1 MSFTE
6 KDIEQ
11 IKGKGLT
18 VKKVNAQIQL
28 FKIGLP
34 FINLKKA
41 AIVGHGILQL
51 NENEIEES
59 IAYFNT
65 KRDAI
70 TMLKFVP
77 ASGAATRMFKFL
89 FNFIKEFNAD
99 KESINSYINRK
110 KDLELSMFLIGL
122 KNLPFYYKVKQQLY
136 KDFKNFDSFT
146 YSQQALFFIKTML
159 GKGQTEFWGFS

>member
-11 IKGKGLT
+11 IKRKGLT

-28 FKIGLP
+28 FKLGLP
-34 FINLKKA
+34 LVNLKKA
-41 AIVGHGILQL
+41 ATVRHGISQL

-77 ASGAATRMFKFL
+77 ASGAATRMFMFL

-122 KNLPFYYKVKQQLY
+122 KNLPFYYK
-136 KDFKNFDSFT
+136 
-146 YSQQALFFIKTML
+146 KT
-159 GKGQTEFWGFS
+159 TVI